1 MQPHKRA
8 EHGSTA
14 QEGVCVCMCALVC
27 ACVWCACVYAC
38 VCCVQAR
45 VYVHIC
51 VLCVHTVHA
60 GQDDRMMQRLT

>member
-8 EHGSTA
+8 EHGSMA
-14 QEGVCVCMCALVC
+14 QEGV
-27 ACVWCACVYAC
+27 CVWCACVYAC

-45 VYVHIC
+45 VRVCVYIC

-60 GQDDRMMQRLT
+60 GQDDHMMQRLT